1 MGFFILIYICNMES
15 NIDAHFF
22 DLSSLIKIKA
32 KVWIVSKIKPS
43 IPIIKIDESEFNLIK
58 KSIWLNNG
66 EKLKIGGIEYWLPI
80 NLVESLK
87 IKCKKM
93 GVELSDLSFSLQ
105 EFMNPEIIERLDF
118 EIFTINFDHLK
129 NTKDDVY
136 IICSKNTK
144 KNSQSIIEKLE
155 EKLAE
160 LGIVVKN
167 YYFISETFFNRDSD
181 EISFKKTRLVIQH
194 LIGLKTDNY
203 KFTEEEITK
212 YNKIFVYENSKSAIH
227 ELKLANDT
235 LELLKENSEPNVK
248 SIVDERLLE
257 NPTIIINEITFN
269 KVNKFIVYPVEI
281 SKGRIVKTY
290 ESFIKRL

>member
-1 MGFFILIYICNMES
+1 MES

-22 DLSSLIKIKA
+22 DLSSLIKMNT

-58 KSIWLNNG
+58 KGIWLKNG
-66 EKLKIGGIEYWLPI
+66 EKLKIGGIEYWLPT
-80 NLVESLK
+80 NLVESIK

-93 GVELSDLSFSLQ
+93 SVELSDLSFSLQ

-118 EIFTINFDHLK
+118 EIFTINFEHLK

-144 KNSQSIIEKLE
+144 KNSQSIIDKLE

-248 SIVDERLLE
+248 SIVDERLFE

>member
-1 MGFFILIYICNMES
+1 
-15 NIDAHFF
+15 
-22 DLSSLIKIKA
+22 
-32 KVWIVSKIKPS
+32 
-43 IPIIKIDESEFNLIK
+43 
-58 KSIWLNNG
+58 
-66 EKLKIGGIEYWLPI
+66 
-80 NLVESLK
+80 
-87 IKCKKM
+87 
-93 GVELSDLSFSLQ
+93 
-105 EFMNPEIIERLDF
+105 
-118 EIFTINFDHLK
+118 
-129 NTKDDVY
+129 
-136 IICSKNTK
+136 
-144 KNSQSIIEKLE
+144 
-155 EKLAE
+155 
-160 LGIVVKN
+160 
-167 YYFISETFFNRDSD
+167 
-181 EISFKKTRLVIQH
+181 VIQH

-248 SIVDERLLE
+248 SIVDERFLE